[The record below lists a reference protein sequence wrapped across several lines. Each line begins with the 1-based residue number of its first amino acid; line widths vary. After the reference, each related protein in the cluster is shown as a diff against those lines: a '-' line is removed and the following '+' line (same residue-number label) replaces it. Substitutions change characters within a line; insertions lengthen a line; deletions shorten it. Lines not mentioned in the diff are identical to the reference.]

1 MKNLFLIVLSSFI
14 IGCSGSKDSTPK
26 KPTYWKAEFNDEAD
40 EFTGENKATLKTF
53 FATKEQ
59 TLSDFE
65 KSYFKSLAIE
75 SQNIIVGSTRKKGQ
89 ELSDSDKF
97 MFISMTNNGWKYLR
111 CNQIYFLIDGE
122 KFQPE
127 SEHEG
132 SVLTG
137 SAVMETLY
145 IKGNDTQKL
154 INLIANSKENVR
166 FKICNDEFYIP
177 SIYVKDFDKFAS
189 N

>member
-1 MKNLFLIVLSSFI
+1 MRNLFLILLSSFI

-26 KPTYWKAEFNDEAD
+26 KPTYWKAEFTDKTD
-40 EFTGENKATLKTF
+40 EFTGTNDATLRTF

-65 KSYFKSLAIE
+65 KGYFKSLDIE
-75 SQNIIVGSTRKKGQ
+75 SQRIIVGSSRKKG
-89 ELSDSDKF
+89 EEISDSDKY

-111 CNQIYFLIDGE
+111 CNQIYFLIDNQP
-122 KFQPE
+122 FQPE
-127 SEHEG
+127 SEHDG

-137 SAVMETLY
+137 SAVMET
-145 IKGNDTQKL
+145 ITITGDNSQKL
-154 INLIANSKENVR
+154 INLIANSKESVK

-177 SIYVKDFDKFAS
+177 NIYIRDFDRFA
-189 N
+189 NN